1 MKGRLFLIMT
11 VCVVCAL
18 SFGLP
23 CYAQTNEVSK
33 SRPAW
38 IDMGHYSLENTY
50 LDVIMQPGKL
60 EELSLLRDRAEKTAI
75 DMRKS
80 TVGNNEAWV
89 KTQQIGKPYYSEQE
103 GVAYFLFQTG
113 ESPDKSHKTWEK
125 IQVTDKYPFS
135 AVSGRV
141 FVPGMAQIYKG
152 STGKG
157 IAFITGE
164 VLFVGGII
172 TTEFMRRNY
181 SIKINQT
188 NNTRIKEHYAHNAN
202 ICAISRNA
210 CIGGAV
216 ALYVWNIIDG
226 IVAKGKPNA
235 FKDGKLLTFVPYMS
249 YDATGIAMNL
259 KF

>member
-1 MKGRLFLIMT
+1 MS
-11 VCVVCAL
+11 VCIVCAL
-18 SFGLP
+18 TFDLS
-23 CYAQTNEVSK
+23 CYAQTNEVLK
-33 SRPAW
+33 LRPSW

-50 LDVIMQPGKL
+50 LDVIMLPGKL
-60 EELSLLRDRAEKTAI
+60 EDLNSLREQAQKTAI
-75 DMRKS
+75 DMRKA

-89 KTQQIGKPYYSEQE
+89 KTQQIGKPYYSKDE

-125 IQVTDKYPFS
+125 IQVSDRYPFS
-135 AVSGRV
+135 ARV

-157 IAFITGE
+157 IAFIAGE
-164 VLFVGGII
+164 VMFVGGII

-188 NNTRIKEHYAHNAN
+188 HNTRIKEHYAHNAN
-202 ICAISRNA
+202 ICAISRNV

-226 IVAKGKPNA
+226 VVAKGKVNA
-235 FKDGKLLTFVPYMS
+235 FKDGKLLTFSPYMS